1 MYLQRSLVLDIS
13 DYTKRRSVKMK
24 RLDCISFGALI
35 LFVMVF
41 VVPALGSPQEA
52 VREMKLINPE
62 GVVNIEPMKA
72 NPHPGSLEG
81 KTVVLQWNGKQN
93 GDNFMNQI
101 AALLSENVKGI
112 KIIKAW
118 EEAPE
123 LKIISQNPEKSRQLA
138 QRIAAFKPDLV
149 IAGEAD

>member
-1 MYLQRSLVLDIS
+1 M
-13 DYTKRRSVKMK
+13 KRRGCTGLGMLFFFAAV
-24 RLDCISFGALI
+24 LFLPAVALSREG
-35 LFVMVF
+35 
-41 VVPALGSPQEA
+41 GSEF
-52 VREMKLINPE
+52 RLINPE
-62 GVVNIEPMKA
+62 GVVNIEPMKV
-72 NPHPGSLEG
+72 NPHPAGLEG

-101 AALLSENVKGI
+101 AALLKENVKDI

-118 EEAPE
+118 QEAPE

-149 IAGEAD
+149 IAGQAD